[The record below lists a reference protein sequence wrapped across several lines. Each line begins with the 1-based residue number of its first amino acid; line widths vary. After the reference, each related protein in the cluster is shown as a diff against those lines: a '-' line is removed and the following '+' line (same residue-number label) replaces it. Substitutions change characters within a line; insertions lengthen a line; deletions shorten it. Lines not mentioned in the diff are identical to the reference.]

1 MSPIPP
7 MLTQPSIVTIRT
19 VITLT
24 TPGEMRGWSQ
34 TRHRDGRTIGFVPTM
49 GALHDGHLQLIAD
62 AAARCDDVVV
72 SIFVN
77 PLQFNV
83 DADFDAY
90 PRPIDDDV
98 AACERAGVAAVYA
111 PTAAAMYPP
120 GFQTRVVPGAL
131 ADLMEGPGRPGHF
144 EGVVTVVNKLF
155 GAVGPDVAIFGQ
167 KDYQQLRIID
177 RMVTDLDMGV
187 EIIGHPI
194 VRDPDGLAQSSRN
207 VRLTPEQRAAATVV
221 PRSLDAAIE
230 AARRDD
236 AQPSNALEAAMTV
249 VDAEPMA
256 RHEYTTIFDADD
268 LTEVHHFDDRS
279 VGKLR
284 IATAVWF
291 GDVRLID
298 NRDLFGD

>member
-1 MSPIPP
+1 M
-7 MLTQPSIVTIRT
+7 MTI
-19 VITLT
+19 T
-24 TPGEMRGWSQ
+24 TPAEMRAWSSE
-34 TRHRDGRTIGFVPTM
+34 RHRDGRTIGFVPTM
-49 GALHDGHLQLIAD
+49 GALHDGHLQLVAD
-62 AAARCDDVVV
+62 AAARSDDVVV

-98 AACERAGVAAVYA
+98 AACESAGVAAVYA
-111 PTAAAMYPP
+111 PTAGAMYPP
-120 GFQTRVVPGAL
+120 GSQARVVPGAL

-144 EGVVTVVNKLF
+144 EGVVTVVAKLL
-155 GAVGPDVAIFGQ
+155 AAIRPDVAIFGQ
-167 KDYQQLRIID
+167 KDYQQLRIITQ
-177 RMVTDLDMGV
+177 MVADLDIGT
-187 EIIGHPI
+187 EIVGHPI

-207 VRLTPEQRAAATVV
+207 LRLTDAQRSVAIAV
-221 PRSLDAAIE
+221 PLSLDAAI
-230 AARRDD
+230 AAAGVAASSPDD
-236 AQPSNALEAAMTV
+236 AIAAAMSII
-249 VDAEPMA
+249 DAEPAA

-268 LTEVHHFDDRS
+268 LTEVEHFGDRS
-279 VGKLR
+279 TGRVR